1 MGMTRREAKSRAN
14 GISCFDSTHLLRIQI
29 QIQIHMQIQI
39 QMQTKIQTKIQT
51 QMQTQ
56 IQTHVSSQI
65 KTRKYQPRPRT
76 SRKIS

>member
-1 MGMTRREAKSRAN
+1 MGMTRREPKSRAN

-29 QIQIHMQIQI
+29 QIQIHMQIQM
-39 QMQTKIQTKIQT
+39 QMQTQIQT